1 MKVKLFVATIL
12 LTGCASDGTQRSQW
26 DYFKPEHVKCKSYEM
41 KLCRQFGA
49 HLICECVKK
58 RDFRAYV

>member
-1 MKVKLFVATIL
+1 LIRFLFIL
-12 LTGCASDGTQRSQW
+12 LLLPACATDRPQRSQW
-26 DYFKPEHVKCKSYEM
+26 DYMQPKNVKCKNYEM
-41 KLCRQFGA
+41 KLCRQFGP

>member
-1 MKVKLFVATIL
+1 VKVKLLLATLL
-12 LTGCASDGTQRSQW
+12 LTGCASDGTQVNKW
-26 DYFKPEHVKCKSYEM
+26 DYYKPEHVKCKNYEI
-41 KLCRQFGA
+41 KVCRQFGA

>member
-1 MKVKLFVATIL
+1 MKVKLFVATLL

-26 DYFKPEHVKCKSYEM
+26 DYFKPEHVKCKGYEI
-41 KLCRQFGA
+41 KVCRQFGA